1 MYPQVPHARHVFE
14 CHGLEGMTLR
24 DVADHGEGAG
34 AATLGEYLE
43 CACSGVMACSTCHV
57 IVDAAWSQLVGAPD
71 QSEQVSRTHPP
82 LVLAAG
88 VRVVFIYIYTHI
100 WIYIYIYIFIYA
112 YVNTHI
118 YTYVNTYMHTH
129 THVCIYIHI
138 NMYILIHIYTY
149 LYISIYIYIHIY
161 V

>member
-1 MYPQVPHARHVFE
+1 MHPQVPHARHVFE

-88 VRVVFIYIYTHI
+88 VRVVFIYMGRIHIYIYTYMD
-100 WIYIYIYIFIYA
+100 IYIYIYIYIC
-112 YVNTHI
+112 VNTFMCICIFIH
-118 YTYVNTYMHTH
+118 TYM
-129 THVCIYIHI
+129 CK
-138 NMYILIHIYTY
+138 
-149 LYISIYIYIHIY
+149 
-161 V
+161 

>member
-1 MYPQVPHARHVFE
+1 MVDGMNPQVAHARHVFE

-71 QSEQVSRTHPP
+71 QSEQVSRSSPP
-82 LVLAAG
+82 SGAS
-88 VRVVFIYIYTHI
+88 RRCWSRIHIYIYTYV
-100 WIYIYIYIFIYA
+100 YIYIYM
-112 YVNTHI
+112 
-118 YTYVNTYMHTH
+118 YMR
-129 THVCIYIHI
+129 I
-138 NMYILIHIYTY
+138 
-149 LYISIYIYIHIY
+149 
-161 V
+161 

>member
-1 MYPQVPHARHVFE
+1 MHPQVPHARHVFE

-100 WIYIYIYIFIYA
+100 WIYIYIYIYICVCKY
-112 YVNTHI
+112 THI
-118 YTYVNTYMHTH
+118 YICKYVYAHTH
-129 THVCIYIHI
+129 TCVY
-138 NMYILIHIYTY
+138 IYTY
-149 LYISIYIYIHIY
+149 LYICIYEYMYTMYI
-161 V
+161 